1 FCPEGTLTWNS
12 QTTFVLTLPDGTP
25 MYMGD
30 RWSYP
35 HQASAATYVWLPLQ
49 TEGTKLSIP
58 TYWNAW
64 DVRTIQPVD
73 LSKNGVMKSVNFS
86 SNTIGAKTVVPFK
99 GKRIIV
105 TGESNPHGGYA
116 KLTIRK
122 QDGSACTTALLDFY
136 AKTPEQGIRYVSP
149 ILPKDNYELEIEVT
163 GYRSNWTDKRHNH
176 FGTDDC
182 YVKVSSVY
190 YD

>member
-1 FCPEGTLTWNS
+1 
-12 QTTFVLTLPDGTP
+12 
-25 MYMGD
+25 
-30 RWSYP
+30 
-35 HQASAATYVWLPLQ
+35 
-49 TEGTKLSIP
+49 
-58 TYWNAW
+58 
-64 DVRTIQPVD
+64 
-73 LSKNGVMKSVNFS
+73 MKSVNFS

-122 QDGSACTTALLDFY
+122 RDGSVCTTALLDFY

-163 GYRSNWTDKRHNH
+163 GDRSNWTDKRHNH

-182 YVKVSSVY
+182 FVTVSSVY